1 MDGTA
6 ESADE
11 TSDGSL
17 GALVSRLGQV
27 LRRAPLRDEDR
38 KGRAIELRLLMS
50 GIEEHGVDAAAL
62 IRHGMAG
69 LAWVPVIS
77 LLIINADDTTIEDS
91 PLDIDGWMRALLL
104 DTLPVPGSSSSG
116 TGTEPTD
123 ANAMSTLIDRAV
135 HLLPTWVLEAPIQDV
150 VTLTPPAP
158 ELLQQVT
165 SGGAASGV
173 TEAYRWLWERFGND
187 DLSKWADESL
197 RLEFQ
202 WREQDWQP
210 PFPLDGLTVDRASDP
225 ELHVQMA
232 KRWVRGPDLPDQIQL
247 LFQLQDQAIDF
258 LTEQRY
264 TEAAALFE
272 FYLKQTPGDVLARNN
287 LGFCLMPLR
296 PEMALHHLESIR
308 LETADNPTM
317 TLINVCTALALLG
330 RHGEALERAEYHW
343 QRGSAAAQFGGAYL
357 WRLKDDAIDL
367 VHAPDLRL
375 SLAHLA
381 HGLAQHLN
389 LPDRV
394 RRWRERA
401 EALGATAP

>member
-1 MDGTA
+1 
-6 ESADE
+6 
-11 TSDGSL
+11 
-17 GALVSRLGQV
+17 
-27 LRRAPLRDEDR
+27 
-38 KGRAIELRLLMS
+38 
-50 GIEEHGVDAAAL
+50 
-62 IRHGMAG
+62 
-69 LAWVPVIS
+69 
-77 LLIINADDTTIEDS
+77 
-91 PLDIDGWMRALLL
+91 
-104 DTLPVPGSSSSG
+104 
-116 TGTEPTD
+116 
-123 ANAMSTLIDRAV
+123 MSTLIDRAV

-165 SGGAASGV
+165 SSGPSNNV
-173 TEAYRWLWERFGND
+173 TEAYRWLWERFGKD
-187 DLSKWADESL
+187 DLSTWSDESL

-210 PFPLDGLTVDRASDP
+210 PFPLDGLTVDRTSDP
-225 ELHVQMA
+225 ELHLQMA
-232 KRWVRGPDLPDQIQL
+232 KRWVRGQDLPDQLQL
-247 LFQLQDQAIDF
+247 LFQLQGQAIDF

-308 LETADNPTM
+308 LETSDNPTI

-343 QRGSAAAQFGGAYL
+343 QRGPAESQPGGAYL
-357 WRLKDDAIDL
+357 WRLKDDAIEL
-367 VHAPDLRL
+367 IHAPDLRL